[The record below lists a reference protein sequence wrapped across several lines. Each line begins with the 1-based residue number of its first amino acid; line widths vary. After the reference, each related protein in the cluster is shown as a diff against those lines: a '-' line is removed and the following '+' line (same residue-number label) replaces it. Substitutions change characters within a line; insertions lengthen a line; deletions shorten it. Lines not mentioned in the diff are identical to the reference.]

1 MSAARTEQ
9 LSSYV
14 ASPALLFIGD
24 EGGATLPGFDLSP
37 ANTARIAGAAALVL
51 ALTDGAAVLGG
62 ARLVP
67 PRDPLTRP
75 PHPVG

>member
-1 MSAARTEQ
+1 M
-9 LSSYV
+9 

-51 ALTDGAAVLGG
+51 ALTVGASVFAG
-62 ARLVP
+62 AGWYARCTP
-67 PRDPLTRP
+67 
-75 PHPVG
+75 